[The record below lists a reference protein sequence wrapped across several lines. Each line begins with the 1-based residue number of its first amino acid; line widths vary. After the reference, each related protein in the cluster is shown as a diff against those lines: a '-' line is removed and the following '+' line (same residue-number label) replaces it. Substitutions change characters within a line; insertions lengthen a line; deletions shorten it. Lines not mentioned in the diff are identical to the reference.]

1 METLQTTIQVITW
14 VIALIIAILFLV
26 SLQNTIKAAAPEN
39 RMMKPGFVWI
49 QLIPFVGA
57 VYSFIVAGKVA
68 DTIAAEYKSKGQ
80 MLPAA
85 RPTYGLG
92 MTFAIF
98 SLILYVLN
106 IYSRMKF
113 GSVDPSTM
121 TQEEMIAYSTRPD
134 VMGFSMIVM
143 IFTVVWLIIF
153 IIYWVKTSGYKNK
166 MKTLPDNNSNSSI
179 FNNF

>member
-1 METLQTTIQVITW
+1 METLQTSIQVIIW
-14 VIALIIAILFLV
+14 VIMVIIAVLFLV

-39 RMMKPGFVWI
+39 RMMNPGLVWI

-80 MLPAA
+80 MLPVA
-85 RPTYGLG
+85 RPTYSLG
-92 MTFAIF
+92 MTFAVF
-98 SLILYVLN
+98 SVILYVLN
-106 IYSRMKF
+106 IYSRLKF
-113 GSVDPSTM
+113 DPVDPSVM

-134 VMGFSMIVM
+134 VLGFFMIVM
-143 IFTVVWLIIF
+143 VLSIVWLIIF